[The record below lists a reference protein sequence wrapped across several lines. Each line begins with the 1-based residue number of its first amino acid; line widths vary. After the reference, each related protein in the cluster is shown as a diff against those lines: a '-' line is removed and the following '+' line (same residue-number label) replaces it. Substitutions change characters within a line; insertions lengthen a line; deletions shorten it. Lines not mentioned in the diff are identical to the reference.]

1 MIRVESEGPPLV
13 SIHGAG
19 ANAGVWEPLRA
30 PLSSFDL
37 DAPDLPGRGDGSGPA
52 CEPTTR
58 RAGSRPRWPTGGPAT
73 PSIAGTVRAWAVA
86 WAEAQRTKRDR

>member
-52 CEPTTR
+52 CERADDAARWLEATLADR
-58 RAGSRPRWPTGGPAT
+58 RACDAFDR
-73 PSIAGTVRAWAVA
+73 
-86 WAEAQRTKRDR
+86 RDRARLGSGVG